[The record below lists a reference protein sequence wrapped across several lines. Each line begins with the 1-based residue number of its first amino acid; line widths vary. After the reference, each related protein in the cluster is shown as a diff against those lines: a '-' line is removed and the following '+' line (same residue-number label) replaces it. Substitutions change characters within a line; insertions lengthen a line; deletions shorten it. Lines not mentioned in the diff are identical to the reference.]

1 VIGRSAGWVRATGG
15 EGARA
20 WKGSVR
26 VNFDWNPAAP
36 CVALAN
42 MPANRL
48 MTVQVYSGAYQTFDN
63 WGMRAQYMLG
73 YMLTYDAAANAGAR
87 ARVQSFRYQ
96 YRH

>member
-1 VIGRSAGWVRATGG
+1 VRG
-15 EGARA
+15 
-20 WKGSVR
+20 KGQRVLAR

-73 YMLTYDAAANAGAR
+73 HMLTYDAAANAGAR

>member
-1 VIGRSAGWVRATGG
+1 
-15 EGARA
+15 
-20 WKGSVR
+20 
-26 VNFDWNPAAP
+26 
-36 CVALAN
+36 

-73 YMLTYDAAANAGAR
+73 HMLTYDAAANAGAR

-96 YRH
+96 HRH